1 MKATGALLCSTVL
14 AIGGALAADQSADR
28 AIGRQLDQLKY
39 TYEVDADGDYKLVF
53 DTEDGRTQL
62 IFVRSNVET
71 FGAHHVRE
79 IWSPAYRARGAQF
92 PAPVANRLLEAS
104 NESKLGSWVKQGDTA
119 MFVVKLDADASVQ
132 SLSDALDAALRTADA
147 MERELTSE
155 DEF

>member
-1 MKATGALLCSTVL
+1 MKGCMAQACWLALGLSGA
-14 AIGGALAADQSADR
+14 ALAETAADR
-28 AIGRQLDQLKY
+28 AVGRQLDQLKY
-39 TYEVDADGDYKLVF
+39 TYEVDNDGDYKLVF
-53 DTEDGRTQL
+53 DTDKGRTQL
-62 IFVRSNVET
+62 VFVRSAVET

-79 IWSPAYRARGAQF
+79 IWSPAYRTRTSQF

-132 SLSDALDAALRTADA
+132 SLSDALDAAIRTADT
-147 MERELTSE
+147 MELELTSE